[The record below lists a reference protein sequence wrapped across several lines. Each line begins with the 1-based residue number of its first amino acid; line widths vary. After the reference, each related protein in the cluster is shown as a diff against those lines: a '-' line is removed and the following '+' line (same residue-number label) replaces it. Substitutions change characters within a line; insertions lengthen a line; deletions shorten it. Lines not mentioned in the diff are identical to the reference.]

1 MMRILIYP
9 ILLWLMFPPVAM
21 ALDANEMFADPAKE
35 ARTRE
40 IGRQLRCLVCQ
51 NQSIFDS
58 NAGLAKDL
66 RVAVRERI
74 DAGDS
79 DQQVL
84 DYLSTRFGD
93 YVLLKP
99 RITPQ
104 TSILWIAPFFF
115 VALGGIGMIAYHRS
129 RKTTPQPEILTKADR
144 AEARHVLNRE

>member
-1 MMRILIYP
+1 MIRVLTLIFT
-9 ILLWLMFPPVAM
+9 LLAAPLM
-21 ALDANEMFADPAKE
+21 ALDADEMFADPAKE
-35 ARTRE
+35 ARARD
-40 IGRQLRCLVCQ
+40 IGRDLRCLVCQ

-79 DQQVL
+79 DQEVL

-99 RITPQ
+99 QVNAQ
-104 TSILWIAPFFF
+104 TYVLWVAPFGFLL
-115 VALGGIGMIAYHRS
+115 VGAIGVIGYHRRS
-129 RKTTPQPEILTKADR
+129 HRPAARSLSEAEQ
-144 AEARHVLNRE
+144 AEARRLLNRE